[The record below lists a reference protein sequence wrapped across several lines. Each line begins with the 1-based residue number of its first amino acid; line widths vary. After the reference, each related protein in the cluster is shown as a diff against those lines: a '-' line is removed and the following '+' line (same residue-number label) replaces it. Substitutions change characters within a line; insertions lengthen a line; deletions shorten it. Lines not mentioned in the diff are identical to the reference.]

1 MLEVAGA
8 ILLAVLILVHLGEF
22 VVVAALLFGVLL
34 VGVAGALL
42 YFLRVAPA
50 EVALGIVAASVL
62 IGSIS
67 REARDQ
73 SRRDTRAPQRE

>member
-8 ILLAVLILVHLGEF
+8 ILLAVLILVYLGEF

-34 VGVAGALL
+34 VGVAGASVH
-42 YFLRVAPA
+42 FLRVAPA
-50 EVALGIVAASVL
+50 EVALGTVAASVL
-62 IGSIS
+62 IASIS
-67 REARDQ
+67 REARDE

>member
-8 ILLAVLILVHLGEF
+8 ILLAVLILVYLGEF

-34 VGVAGALL
+34 VGVAGALV
-42 YFLRVAPA
+42 YFLRVSPA
-50 EVALGIVAASVL
+50 EVAWGIVAASVL
-62 IGSIS
+62 IGAIS
-67 REARDQ
+67 RETREE